1 MGILIAF
8 YMKISEEEVNAL
20 IEDERKA
27 RDDYERMGFPRL
39 ASDEN
44 RHFKFWLKY
53 RKLHYKGY

>member
-1 MGILIAF
+1 
-8 YMKISEEEVNAL
+8 MKISEEEVNAL